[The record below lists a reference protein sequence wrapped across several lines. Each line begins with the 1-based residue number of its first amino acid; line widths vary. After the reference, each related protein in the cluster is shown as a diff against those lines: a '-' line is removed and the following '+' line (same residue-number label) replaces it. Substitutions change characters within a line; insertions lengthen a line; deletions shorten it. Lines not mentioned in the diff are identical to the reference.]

1 MKKRLA
7 YLGPPGTYSEEA
19 AQDYSET
26 RYDSKAELLSVQSL
40 PLVIASVDAGDADEG
55 IVPIENSLEGA
66 VTFTVDI
73 LIHESDLLIK
83 DELVLPIH
91 HCLIAKS
98 GVSLADIR
106 DDVRVYSHPQS
117 LAQCREYLLSRYPN
131 AALMPSPSNAAAV
144 GEMLRSETPA
154 LAIAGERAA
163 ANYNAQI
170 VDEEVEDN
178 HSNATRFVVLAA
190 TDSPSTGNDKTSLC
204 FNFDADIPGSL
215 VGVLAEFSNRGIN
228 LNKIESRPTRKSL
241 GRYIFLVDID
251 GHKQDDDVQKALAA
265 VKRQVAMLKVLGSYP
280 RCSLDSLEP

>member
-1 MKKRLA
+1 MTKRLA

-19 AQDYSET
+19 AELYAPD
-26 RYDSKAELLSVQSL
+26 AERLPMSSL
-40 PLVIASVDAGDADEG
+40 PGVIASVDAGEVDEG

-98 GVSLADIR
+98 CVSLEDIM

-154 LAIAGERAA
+154 LAIAGKRAA
-163 ANYNAQI
+163 TNYNAQI

-190 TDSPSTGNDKTSLC
+190 SDSPPTGNDKTSLC

-251 GHKQDDDVQKALAA
+251 GHKQDADVQDALSA
-265 VKRQVAMLKVLGSYP
+265 VRRQVAMLKVLGSYP